1 MMNRDKPLVSIYVLT
16 YNGAK
21 TVIETLDSIYALTYP
36 NIELVISDDAS
47 PDNTVEVCGKWLET
61 HKERFVRSTILTV
74 PQNTGVSENFHRAIR
89 ACKADWIKGVA
100 GDDALYPNCIETFM
114 NFVSEHPDA
123 RMVVGKTG
131 RFDTFLDD
139 AHFIGEHGSREM
151 PIYKV
156 STAEQQY
163 DILLCWPCIDAP
175 AVFYHKSVFEITELQ
190 NCGYMGLEDYPFFL
204 RYTKLGNRIY
214 FCDELVCKYRKSST
228 SLQLA
233 GNYGNL
239 ITKSYLA
246 HFFEET
252 HNYYHGLDKI
262 ARYGVNICDWIQCYT
277 QNPVLRMLFKY
288 LFYPA
293 YWVFFKIKLHYDN
306 KRIDNALKQ
315 EKNI

>member
-1 MMNRDKPLVSIYVLT
+1 MEQPLVSIYSLT
-16 YNGAK
+16 YKSSK
-21 TVIETLDSIYALTYP
+21 TILETLESIYNLTYP

-47 PDNTVEVCGKWLET
+47 PDDTVELCRKWVET
-61 HKERFVRSTILTV
+61 HKDRFVRSTILTV
-74 PQNTGVSENFHRAIR
+74 SKNTGVAENQRRAIK
-89 ACKADWIKGVA
+89 ACKAEWIKGVA
-100 GDDALYPNCIETFM
+100 GDDALYPNCVETFM

-139 AHFIGEHGSREM
+139 DHFIEEHGSRAM

-156 STAEQQY
+156 STAKQQY
-163 DILLCWPCIDAP
+163 DILLSWACIDAP
-175 AVFYHKSVFEITELQ
+175 AVFYHKSVFEIPELQ

-228 SLQLA
+228 SLQLT

-262 ARYGVNICDWIQCYT
+262 ARYGVNIYDWIQCYT
-277 QNPVLRMLFKY
+277 KSLFLRKLLKYML
-288 LFYPA
+288 
-293 YWVFFKIKLHYDN
+293 YDSG
-306 KRIDNALKQ
+306 ISDMSSSD
-315 EKNI
+315 I